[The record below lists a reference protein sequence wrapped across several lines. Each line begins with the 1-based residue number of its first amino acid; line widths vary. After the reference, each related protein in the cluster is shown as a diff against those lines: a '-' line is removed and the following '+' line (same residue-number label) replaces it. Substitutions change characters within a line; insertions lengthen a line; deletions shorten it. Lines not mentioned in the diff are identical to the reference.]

1 MPGAVPGIHVF
12 LQLNASKTWM
22 AGPTSRLGPAMTT
35 QSVTN
40 QDVTEGWQA

>member
-1 MPGAVPGIHVF
+1 MPGAMPGIHVV

-35 QSVTN
+35 QSLTN
-40 QDVTEGWQA
+40 QDVIESRQV